1 METPQSIPLHLLKR
15 FITIYVYKFIMRER
29 EIKVYGYEMLERE
42 AKLIGENSVVH
53 VPKEWDG
60 KKIIIIRIEE

>member
-1 METPQSIPLHLLKR
+1 
-15 FITIYVYKFIMRER
+15 MRER